1 MEDLMF
7 SMVFQNEFNWYSSG
21 KYKTGSACQISK
33 DNGCEVWEE
42 KKQRKNCGTDSTQS
56 TGSFHRYHHHLS

>member
-1 MEDLMF
+1 
-7 SMVFQNEFNWYSSG
+7 NEFNWYSSG